1 MKKQYLFSA
10 CLVFIIL
17 FCINSCKKENIP
29 QQGQQGYP
37 VIRQSFTEEFEA
49 FGNLESKGWVMKDN
63 SPLSSSSGPNADW
76 GPGLFSYDKGGVWHG
91 FSAFSSGS
99 SPHEYIYSYVIAGG
113 SNLSISS
120 WLVSPVL
127 SVKNGDKISFYTRG
141 DTAAVY
147 TNRMQVLLNISS
159 SPFIGGGI
167 SSTGSFTNV
176 IFDINSSQ
184 IQSGYPVNWT
194 KYEHTFSGLSGN
206 TSTRVAFRH
215 YLLNSSNPAG
225 GIGIDQFRFQ
235 VN

>member
-1 MKKQYLFSA
+1 MKKQYLFSI
-10 CLVFIIL
+10 CLVLIIL
-17 FCINSCKKENIP
+17 FCVNSCKKENIP

-37 VIRQSFTEEFEA
+37 VIRQSFTEEFES
-49 FGNLESKGWVMKDN
+49 FGILESKGWVFKDY
-63 SPLSSSSGPNADW
+63 SPASSSSGPYADW
-76 GPGLFSYDKGGVWHG
+76 GQGIRGYDKGGVWHG
-91 FSAFSSGS
+91 FSAFSYS
-99 SPHEYIYSYVIAGG
+99 SSSNEYIYSYVITE
-113 SNLSISS
+113 NLNITINS
-120 WLVSPVL
+120 WLITPVL

-147 TNRMQVLLNISS
+147 TNRMQVLLNKSS
-159 SPFIGGGI
+159 SP
-167 SSTGSFTNV
+167 STGTFTNM
-176 IFDINSSQ
+176 IFDINPSQ
-184 IQSGYPVNWT
+184 IQGGYPVNWT